1 MHFARLLFSRA
12 HTQKK
17 DYYLLSE
24 LFHWKTSLKGHERL
38 VQALSDMYSQLINR
52 KIDPFTEILITCG
65 AYEALYSAIRGFVLC
80 MIYSTKWIRT
90 SHQIDC
96 DFNDFSN
103 SNIEQGDE
111 VILIEPSFDSYEPLV
126 KSSGGVP
133 RFIPLRLVNRNS
145 FIKSLTS

>member
-1 MHFARLLFSRA
+1 MKLCIRLFVGLYYDLFY
-12 HTQKK
+12 Q
-17 DYYLLSE
+17 
-24 LFHWKTSLKGHERL
+24 
-38 VQALSDMYSQLINR
+38 INTV
-52 KIDPFTEILITCG
+52 K
-65 AYEALYSAIRGFVLC
+65 
-80 MIYSTKWIRT
+80 T

-103 SNIEQGDE
+103 SNIDQGDE

-145 FIKSLTS
+145 FIKL